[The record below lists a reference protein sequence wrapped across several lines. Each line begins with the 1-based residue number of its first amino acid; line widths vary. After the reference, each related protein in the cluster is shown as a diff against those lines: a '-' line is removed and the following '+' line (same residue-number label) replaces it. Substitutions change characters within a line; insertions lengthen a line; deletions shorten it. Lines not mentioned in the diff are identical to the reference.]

1 MKILFF
7 SYFMIIVIVAL
18 ILFRLRA
25 VKHIEN
31 FINVNK
37 NTCMIKNKS
46 INMHVNEIKP
56 LTTNLRNT
64 WYYEYDNA
72 YFNKVFKENCPIT
85 SRDTKTHIKTH
96 ELMKDKNT
104 NLKGNV
110 IIIFETWINGLKKLK
125 FDDYNEKIKIVDLH
139 IIKSTKFKS
148 PIIFCIIMIHRKY
161 KFHGKIIKA
170 LLNVDNQQVVFAHV
184 TDNIIE
190 YDVLAYEKLNSDNSN
205 DNNLHLN
212 GNEYYY
218 KTSKDERIT
227 NDNVGSSCT
236 DSYQNMI
243 NCNLKYSDMIYL
255 NQSS

>member
-1 MKILFF
+1 MRAGGFEGGRPNAHAERPGPRWPQLR
-7 SYFMIIVIVAL
+7 SGDRDVHLPPPPPAA
-18 ILFRLRA
+18 RLTR
-25 VKHIEN
+25 
-31 FINVNK
+31 
-37 NTCMIKNKS
+37 M
-46 INMHVNEIKP
+46 
-56 LTTNLRNT
+56 
-64 WYYEYDNA
+64 
-72 YFNKVFKENCPIT
+72 
-85 SRDTKTHIKTH
+85 
-96 ELMKDKNT
+96 
-104 NLKGNV
+104 KGNV